1 MAPVANGFRG
11 SGRMGGQTMKETTIE
26 AHKLSK
32 HFGSFTAVDEVSF
45 FVERGSIFGL
55 LGANG
60 AGKSTTIRMLC
71 GLLRPTSGTA
81 WVAGYLVNEQPEQVK
96 QNIGYMSQRF
106 SLYKDLSVRENIRFF
121 GGIYGLT
128 EDRIREREAWTL
140 EMAGLQGREESIT
153 AELAGGFKQR
163 LALGC
168 AVLHTPPVVFLD
180 EPTAGV
186 DPLSRRR
193 FWELI
198 NLLAEGG
205 TTVLVTT
212 HYLDEAEY
220 CDRLLLIHAGRIVA
234 EGTPR
239 QMKESVLQTPTLE
252 VTCSPCIAA
261 LGLFKSQPWV
271 RHSSVFG
278 SSLHIQPDTSVDRQE
293 AEERIRDLLSAN
305 RIELSGIDT
314 IVPSLEDVFIQTIES
329 QVAGVQ
335 P

>member
-1 MAPVANGFRG
+1 MPGDGLKQA
-11 SGRMGGQTMKETTIE
+11 SIE
-26 AHKLSK
+26 VDGLTKR
-32 HFGSFTAVDEVSF
+32 FGSFTAVEEVSF
-45 FVERGSIFGL
+45 SVQRGSIFGL

-81 WVAGYLVNEQPEQVK
+81 RVAGYLVNERPEQVK

-106 SLYKDLSVRENIRFF
+106 SLYKDLTVQENIRFF

-128 EDRIREREAWTL
+128 DDRIREREAWVVK
-140 EMAGLQGREESIT
+140 MAGLRGSEDSIT

-168 AVLHTPPVVFLD
+168 AVLHSPPVVFLD

-186 DPLSRRR
+186 DPLSRRD

-198 NLLAEGG
+198 NLLAEEG

-220 CDRLLLIHAGRIVA
+220 CNQLLLIHAGRIVA

-239 QMKESVLQTPTLE
+239 QLKEGVPQSPTIE
-252 VTCSPCIAA
+252 VACSPCITA
-261 LGLFKSQPWV
+261 LGLLKSEPWV
-271 RHSSVFG
+271 HHTSVFG
-278 SSLHIQPDTSVDRQE
+278 SSLHIQPDSSVDLRE
-293 AEERIRDLLSAN
+293 AEQKIRRLLSDN
-305 RIELSGIDT
+305 RIELSGIGT
-314 IVPSLEDVFIQTIES
+314 IVPSLEDIFIQTIEK
-329 QVAGVQ
+329 QDTGAQ
-335 P
+335 R

>member
-1 MAPVANGFRG
+1 MPPRANGSRG
-11 SGRMGGQTMKETTIE
+11 TGETGGPGVKQPAIE
-26 AHKLSK
+26 AHGLTKR
-32 HFGSFTAVDEVSF
+32 FGSFTAVDGVSF

-71 GLLRPTSGTA
+71 GLLLPTSGTA
-81 WVAGYLVNEQPEQVK
+81 RVAGYRVNEQPEQIK

-106 SLYKDLSVRENIRFF
+106 SLYTDLTVRENIRFF
-121 GGIYGLT
+121 GGIYGLAA
-128 EDRIREREAWTL
+128 DQIREREAWTL

-168 AVLHTPPVVFLD
+168 AVLHAPPVVFLD

-220 CDRLLLIHAGRIVA
+220 CNHLLLIHAGHIVA

-239 QMKESVLQTPTLE
+239 QMKDSTLQAATLE
-252 VTCSPCIAA
+252 VACSPCIAA
-261 LGLFKSQPWV
+261 LGLLKSQPWV
-271 RHSSVFG
+271 RHASVFG
-278 SSLHIQPDTSVDRQE
+278 SSLHIQTDTSLDRRE
-293 AEERIRDLLSAN
+293 AEERITDLLSAN
-305 RIELSGIDT
+305 RIELNRIDT
-314 IVPSLEDVFIQTIES
+314 IVPSLEDIFIQTIES
-329 QVAGVQ
+329 QATGAQ
-335 P
+335 S

>member
-1 MAPVANGFRG
+1 MK
-11 SGRMGGQTMKETTIE
+11 QTAIE
-26 AHKLSK
+26 AHGLTKC
-32 HFGSFTAVDEVSF
+32 FGSFTAVDEVSF
-45 FVERGSIFGL
+45 SVERGSIFGL

-71 GLLRPTSGTA
+71 GLLLPTSGIA
-81 WVAGYLVNEQPEQVK
+81 WVAGYRVNEQPEQVK

-106 SLYKDLSVRENIRFF
+106 SLYKDLTVRENIRFF

-128 EDRIREREAWTL
+128 DDRIREREAWAV
-140 EMAGLQGREESIT
+140 EMAGLKGREDSIT
-153 AELAGGFKQR
+153 AELAGGFRQR

-168 AVLHTPPVVFLD
+168 AVLHAPPVVFLD

-193 FWELI
+193 CWELI

-220 CDRLLLIHAGRIVA
+220 CSRLLLLHAGRIIA

-239 QMKESVLQTPTLE
+239 QMKDRSLDALTLE
-252 VTCSPCIAA
+252 VACSPCIAA
-261 LGLFKSQPWV
+261 LGLLKNRPWV
-271 RHSSVFG
+271 RHASVFG
-278 SSLHIQPDTSVDRQE
+278 SNLHIQLDTSMDRRE
-293 AEERIRDLLSAN
+293 AEERIRDLLSDN

-314 IVPSLEDVFIQTIES
+314 IVPSLEDIFIQTIES
-329 QVAGVQ
+329 QATGAQ
-335 P
+335 S